1 MLRIGRVNYLNTEPL
16 FYRLSG
22 FEIVEGSP
30 AELVKELREGRID
43 GGIVSSAE
51 LFLNPELYRALPGV
65 SISSREKV
73 CSVLL
78 LSKRPVEEVRKIRIT
93 PSSLTSRYLLF
104 YLLKEVYSL
113 EVEEVVEG
121 EDAFLSIGD
130 EALRERDKFPYSYDL
145 GEMWY
150 REKGLP
156 FVFALFLLRKDVD
169 LDRARDLLEGLKGS
183 LRAFF
188 DDLEKG
194 LCVSSDFEREYFLEC
209 IDYGLGTD
217 HLRSLSIFFSF
228 LERETGKPASDISD
242 LFLPL

>member
-22 FEIVEGSP
+22 FEIVEGFP
-30 AELVKELREGRID
+30 AELVKELREGKID

-51 LFLNPELYRALPGV
+51 LFLNPDLYRILPSI
-65 SISSREKV
+65 SISSRERV

-78 LSKRPVEEVRKIRIT
+78 LSKKPIEEVRKIRIT

-113 EVEEVVEG
+113 KAEEVVEG

-130 EALRERDKFPYSYDL
+130 EALREKDKFPYSYDL
-145 GEMWY
+145 GEMWF

-156 FVFALFLLRKDVD
+156 FVFALFLLRKDAS
-169 LDRARDLLEGLKGS
+169 LGQARELLERLKGS
-183 LRAFF
+183 LKAFF
-188 DDLEKG
+188 DDLERG
-194 LCVSSDFEREYFLEC
+194 LCVNSEFEREYFLKC
-209 IDYGLGTD
+209 IDYGLEED

-228 LERETGKPASDISD
+228 LERETGKPAPDISD